1 KFLISS
7 IPYLSIAIRSGPIP
21 NANPLYIFGSYPAI
35 DSTSGCTIP
44 APKISIQ
51 PDCLQTE
58 HPDPEQTLQDISIST
73 DGSVKGKKLG
83 RKRISRSLPK
93 IAFANVSK
101 VPFKSLIRTS
111 LSTYNPS
118 ICVNGCE
125 WVASSL
131 SRRYT
136 LPGQIIRT
144 GPSPPNALIVRAC
157 TGEVCVL
164 NNSSSVK

>member
-1 KFLISS
+1 RNVTGVQTCALPILSS

-73 DGSVKGKKLG
+73 DDSVKGKKVD
-83 RKRISRSLPK
+83 RKRISRSLPQL
-93 IAFANVSK
+93 AFPNVCK
-101 VPFKSLIRTS
+101 FPLRSLNRKS
-111 LSTYNPS
+111 LSTYNSS
-118 ICVNGCE
+118 I
-125 WVASSL
+125 
-131 SRRYT
+131 
-136 LPGQIIRT
+136 
-144 GPSPPNALIVRAC
+144 
-157 TGEVCVL
+157 GE
-164 NNSSSVK
+164 N